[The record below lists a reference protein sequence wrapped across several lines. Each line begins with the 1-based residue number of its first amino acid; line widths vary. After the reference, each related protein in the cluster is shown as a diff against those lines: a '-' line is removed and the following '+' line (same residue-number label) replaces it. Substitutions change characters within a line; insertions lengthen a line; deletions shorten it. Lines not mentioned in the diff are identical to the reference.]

1 MEKRTGKES
10 KQPNRIGLMLL
21 LAVLCLRAGLWPA
34 QPNPQNLNPVS
45 FRLKN
50 GLTVIVVEDSSL
62 PVVTAVMA
70 YGVGSVNDPE
80 GKDGLAYLMQNLMFQ
95 GSENVGPL
103 QHLNYVQNV
112 GGELNAATTFDKT
125 FFYETVPSN
134 QLGLVLWLE
143 ADRLHFLRVTEAI
156 LAREKE
162 NLIRNEDKRYLQ
174 EPFSRY
180 FFLIDQILYPDFRY
194 GHSLTGS
201 AESIRSISLEDV
213 LRFYRKYYVP
223 NNAVLCLSGDL
234 KLARARELVSRYFE
248 TIPRGEE
255 PEPYP
260 QPEFIPSLSA
270 RDQVMVDPMV
280 SSPALQFGIRLDNL
294 RPEDG
299 LVLRLMEQIL
309 VQGGTSRLVGR
320 LVKKERLA
328 LFLNGGL
335 EERGQFQSLKI
346 FLLANTQVMVERA
359 KKVLA
364 DELNRLKMEMIP
376 EREFIKAKNIHKFN
390 YLNQVTGNNLTR
402 ALALADLYLKEGRV
416 PDVVGEL
423 SRLEK
428 LTPYAILA
436 LARRQIREEKFCF
449 LTILPRY

>member
-1 MEKRTGKES
+1 MSWPKL
-10 KQPNRIGLMLL
+10 PGLVLL
-21 LAVLCLRAGLWPA
+21 TILFLQAVLWSAQASSQIFNPA
-34 QPNPQNLNPVS
+34 S

-50 GLTVIVVEDSSL
+50 GLTVIVVEDPSL
-62 PVVTAVMA
+62 PVITAVVA
-70 YGVGSVNDPE
+70 YRVGSVHDPE

-103 QHLNYVQNV
+103 QHINYIQNV

-143 ADRLHFLRVTEAI
+143 ADRMHFLQVTEAI

-162 NLIRNEDKRYLQ
+162 NLVRNENQRYLQ

-194 GHSLTGS
+194 GHSLTGT
-201 AESIRSISLEDV
+201 ADSIRSISLEDV

-260 QPEFIPSLSA
+260 LPEFIPSLSA
-270 RDQVMVDPMV
+270 RDQVMVDPLV
-280 SSPALQFGIRLDNL
+280 SSPALQFGVRLESL
-294 RPEDG
+294 RPED
-299 LVLRLMEQIL
+299 LLILRLMEQAL
-309 VQGGTSRLVGR
+309 VQGGTSRLVNR

-328 LFLNGGL
+328 LFLSGGL

-346 FLLANTQVMVERA
+346 FLLANTQIMVERA

-364 DELNRLKMEMIP
+364 DELNRLKTEMMP
-376 EREFIKAKNIHKFN
+376 EREFLKAKNNHKFN
-390 YLNQVTGNNLTR
+390 YLNQMTGNNLSR
-402 ALALADLYLKEGRV
+402 AMALADLYLKEGRV
-416 PDVVGEL
+416 PDISGEL
-423 SRLEK
+423 NRLEK
-428 LTPYAILA
+428 LTPYSILA

-449 LTILPRY
+449 LTIIPRY

>member
-1 MEKRTGKES
+1 MNKLREKSFKRPG
-10 KQPNRIGLMLL
+10 RAWLALMF
-21 LAVLCLRAGLWPA
+21 VLFLPEGLWSARSTA
-34 QPNPQNLNPVS
+34 QSFNPVS

-62 PVVTAVMA
+62 PVVTSVVA
-70 YGVGSVNDPE
+70 YRVGSVNDPE

-103 QHLNYVQNV
+103 QHLNYIQNV

-143 ADRLHFLRVTEAI
+143 ADRMHFLQVTEAS

-162 NLIRNEDKRYLQ
+162 NLIRNENQRYLQ

-180 FFLIDQILYPDFRY
+180 FFLIDQIMFPDFRY

-201 AESIRSISLEDV
+201 PESIRGISLEDV
-213 LRFYRKYYVP
+213 IRFYRKYYVP

-234 KLARARELVSRYFE
+234 KLARARELVTRYFE

-260 QPEFIPSLSA
+260 EPEFIPSLSA
-270 RDQVMVDPMV
+270 RDQVMIDPMV
-280 SSPALQFGIRLDNL
+280 SSPALQFGVRLEDL
-294 RPEDG
+294 RPEDN
-299 LVLRLMEQIL
+299 LVLRLLEQVL
-309 VQGGTSRLVGR
+309 VQGGTSRLVNR

-328 LFLNGGL
+328 LFLSGGL
-335 EERGQFQSLKI
+335 EERGKFQALKI
-346 FLLANTQVMVERA
+346 FMLANTQIMVERA
-359 KKVLA
+359 KRSLA
-364 DELNRLKMEMIP
+364 DELNRLKTEMMS
-376 EREFIKAKNIHKFN
+376 EREFLKAKNIHKYN
-390 YLNQVTGNNLTR
+390 YLNQMTGNNLSR

-416 PDVVGEL
+416 PDIAGEL
-423 SRLEK
+423 DRLEK
-428 LTPYAILA
+428 LTPYSILA
-436 LARRQIREEKFCF
+436 LARRQIREERFCF

>member
-1 MEKRTGKES
+1 MEKRIGRKLKPARLAGMVLSVILSLATG
-10 KQPNRIGLMLL
+10 LH
-21 LAVLCLRAGLWPA
+21 PA
-34 QPNPQNLNPVS
+34 QPGSQNINPVS

-62 PVVTAVMA
+62 PVVSAVIA
-70 YGVGSVNDPE
+70 YRVGSVNDPE
-80 GKDGLAYLMQNLMFQ
+80 GRDGLAYLMQNLMFQ

-103 QHLNYVQNV
+103 QHLNYVQNI

-143 ADRLHFLRVTEAI
+143 ADRLHFLRLTEAI

-162 NLIRNEDKRYLQ
+162 NLIRNENQRSLQ

-201 AESIRSISLEDV
+201 VESIRNISLEDV
-213 LRFYRKYYVP
+213 LRFYRKYYIP

-234 KLARARELVSRYFE
+234 KLARARELISRYFE

-260 QPEFIPSLSA
+260 QPDFIPALSA
-270 RDQVMVDPMV
+270 RDQVMIDPLV
-280 SSPALQFGIRLDNL
+280 GSPALQFGVRLDNQ
-294 RPEDG
+294 RPED
-299 LVLRLMEQIL
+299 LMVLRLMEQVLI
-309 VQGGTSRLVGR
+309 QGGTSRLVNR

-328 LFLNGGL
+328 IFLNGGL

-346 FLLANTQVMVERA
+346 FLLANTRVMVERA

-364 DELNRLKMEMIP
+364 DELNRLKTEMVS
-376 EREFIKAKNIHKFN
+376 EREFLKAKNNYKYN
-390 YLNQVTGNNLTR
+390 YLNQMTGNNLSR
-402 ALALADLYLKEGRV
+402 ALALADLYLKENRV
-416 PDVVGEL
+416 PDISGEL
-423 SRLEK
+423 NRLEK
-428 LTPYAILA
+428 ITPYAILA

-449 LTILPRY
+449 LTIMPRY